1 MKKKKESFYPKKK
14 KKNMFVF
21 LIYFIF
27 GLYFINSTFGFF
39 IIPEFILNFDKWII
53 LIGGILIVF
62 AGINYLISGKKVKLN
77 KLDKILEK
85 I

>member
-1 MKKKKESFYPKKK
+1 MKKKKESFYPEKK

-27 GLYFINSTFGFF
+27 GLYFINATFEFV

-85 I
+85 F